1 MRELAVRDR
10 RLNEGAMGRGVG
22 QWVQVWCLPAILLPS
37 RFLAFLSPKIRPQIA
52 ARRAGHGPC
61 YCYGLNG
68 WDSGLSG
75 SDTSIISLLES

>member
-37 RFLAFLSPKIRPQIA
+37 RFLAFLSPSKGLFGTALLHKLQLSFMNFTAEQLSFKVAEFLKIF
-52 ARRAGHGPC
+52 G
-61 YCYGLNG
+61 
-68 WDSGLSG
+68 
-75 SDTSIISLLES
+75 